1 MNKTALATL
10 FAAMSLVASTASAQ
24 LITFDDLA
32 DNGTGTAINYGY
44 AGLNWDSFDVLNT
57 TNFIASH
64 LVNGFV
70 NGAVSGNNVAYND
83 GANPAT
89 ISSATGFNLVDANF
103 AGAWNDGLQIDAI
116 AFSNTTFYSTTFT
129 VNSTGPTDIVFN
141 WNNITS
147 VTFSSSGGTDAGY
160 GPYSKQ
166 FVMDNLTIST
176 TPIPAAL
183 WLVGSAL
190 AGLLGFVRRKRF

>member
-89 ISSATGFNLVDANF
+89 ISSPTGFNL
-103 AGAWNDGLQIDAI
+103 
-116 AFSNTTFYSTTFT
+116 FT
-129 VNSTGPTDIVFN
+129 N
-141 WNNITS
+141 
-147 VTFSSSGGTDAGY
+147 
-160 GPYSKQ
+160 
-166 FVMDNLTIST
+166 
-176 TPIPAAL
+176 
-183 WLVGSAL
+183 
-190 AGLLGFVRRKRF
+190 